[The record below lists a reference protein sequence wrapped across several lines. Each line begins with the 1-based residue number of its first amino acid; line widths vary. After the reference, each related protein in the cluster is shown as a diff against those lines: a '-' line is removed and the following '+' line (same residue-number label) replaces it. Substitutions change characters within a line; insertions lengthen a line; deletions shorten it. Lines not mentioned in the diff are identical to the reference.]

1 MHPPLARCAP
11 LFFSPNLPSH
21 LLYGMTLEREEEEEA
36 NPPDFLFLPERATKG
51 VAVEGLA
58 AAAGFPEGVNVPS
71 SLPCFASGRGM
82 GTALR
87 EHTLLP
93 SVGLEREDGGREMA
107 QAMLGEEKKR
117 ERREGGERG
126 ERGGGRGRQIADDRP
141 SSLPSPSTLW
151 SRPYVQS
158 SSPDPFPPPFLSSRL
173 SLSFSL
179 PTHTVLLEEPG
190 RKERDGWKHSVSK
203 HKSFSSVK
211 KITNGFF

>member
-36 NPPDFLFLPERATKG
+36 NPPDFLFLPYGATKG
-51 VAVEGLA
+51 VAVEGLAA

-107 QAMLGEEKKR
+107 QAMLGEGKKR
-117 ERREGGERG
+117 ERREGERG

-158 SSPDPFPPPFLSSRL
+158 SSPDPFPPPPPFFVLSAL
-173 SLSFSL
+173 SLSPSQHTRFSWRS
-179 PTHTVLLEEPG
+179 PVEKRETGGNT
-190 RKERDGWKHSVSK
+190 RCQSINHSPL
-203 HKSFSSVK
+203 
-211 KITNGFF
+211 

>member
-1 MHPPLARCAP
+1 
-11 LFFSPNLPSH
+11 
-21 LLYGMTLEREEEEEA
+21 MTLEREEEEEA
-36 NPPDFLFLPERATKG
+36 NPPDFLFLPYGATKG
-51 VAVEGLA
+51 VAVEGLAA

-158 SSPDPFPPPFLSSRL
+158 SSPDPFPPPFFVLSAL
-173 SLSFSL
+173 SLFLPPSTHGSL
-179 PTHTVLLEEPG
+179 G
-190 RKERDGWKHSVSK
+190 GARSKRERRVETLG
-203 HKSFSSVK
+203 VK
-211 KITNGFF
+211 A